1 MTEGRAAAHGLEDL
15 LAGCAVVMAHP
26 DDEVLWA
33 SSVLARAARILL
45 CFGDLASWPQLGEG
59 RRRALA
65 SFPLDTVEFL
75 DLAEAGVFDRA
86 DWSAP
91 RPVAAGLALRPQ
103 VLSDPPRAAEAYA
116 ENHAR
121 LCTELTARL
130 AGVAQVVTHNPWG
143 EYGHEEHVQV
153 LRAVCAAQ
161 AVHGFEIW
169 VTNYAAP
176 KSMRL
181 MLAERHRL
189 VEVTPPLPTDRALAA
204 RAQALYTA
212 EGCWTWDDVHAWP
225 ETERFFRLGPA
236 DPPQHPLPMTALPL
250 NIVPRDGA
258 PQPGLAALTRRL
270 RRRLRLR
277 SRLTGRGRR

>member
-1 MTEGRAAAHGLEDL
+1 MTEGGSQAV

-33 SSVLARAARILL
+33 SSVLARADRILL
-45 CFGDLASWPQLGEG
+45 CFGDLDGMPQLGEG

-65 SFPLDTVEFL
+65 AFPLGPVEFL
-75 DLAEAGVFDRA
+75 DMREAGVLDRA
-86 DWSAP
+86 DWAAP
-91 RPVAAGLALRPQ
+91 QPDAAGLRLRPQ
-103 VLSDPPRAAEAYA
+103 VLADPPGAAAAYVA
-116 ENHAR
+116 NHVR
-121 LCTELTARL
+121 LCEALTARL

-176 KSMRL
+176 KSMPL

-189 VEVTPPLPTDRALAA
+189 AEVTPPLPTDRALAS

-212 EGCWTWDDVHAWP
+212 EGCWTWDDGYVWP
-225 ETERFFRLGPA
+225 ETERFFRLDPA
-236 DPPQHPLPMTALPL
+236 DPALSPGPMPMTALPL
-250 NIVPRDGA
+250 NILPRDPA
-258 PQPGLAALTRRL
+258 PRPGLAALTRRL

-277 SRLTGRGRR
+277 SRLRERARR